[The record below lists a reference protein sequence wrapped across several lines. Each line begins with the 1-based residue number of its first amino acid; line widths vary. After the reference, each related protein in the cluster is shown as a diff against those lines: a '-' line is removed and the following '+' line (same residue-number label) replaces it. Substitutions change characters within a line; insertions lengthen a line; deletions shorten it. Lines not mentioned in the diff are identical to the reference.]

1 MSSVSS
7 INTCDGAITL
17 ASSVPGIL
25 GVSNNPTAP
34 YTITLAPINANVG
47 SLNGKLGAVVLASP
61 DNSLAFTPTAL
72 GSTIN
77 VSGYV
82 PTGSGGAGSALLQAQ
97 NLSGAL
103 AWAGGGSPVVSTVVY
118 NPGALVIYS
127 GTTYVC
133 RVAQPIGSVAP
144 ANGAN
149 WQSIGTGG
157 SSSGTTWD
165 LNGLNTANTSIG
177 IVGQQVNPFD
187 TDPSTGGFK
196 VFDANAYSF
205 INNFAPLGGVGK
217 LEDPN
222 NSTNFGTV
230 GLRTTYT
237 GSFTMTTIP
246 NISNIPNWLYI
257 LAYGTHPSIPSS
269 YITTPIVAGSPAQ
282 LCKILNGTMTRI
294 SPTSATPIN
303 ITPLSSGSPGTP
315 TQQPNNYVSYPA
327 DVWGVFWD
335 TPPAVN
341 VPTITS
347 VAVPSVVGY
356 TGLVSQSPC
365 IGECDI
371 SADNPQVGDVYS
383 YSITVAWYL
392 YNN

>member
-47 SLNGKLGAVVLASP
+47 SLNGKLGSVLLASP
-61 DNSLAFTPTAL
+61 DNSLAFAPTAL

-187 TDPSTGGFK
+187 TDPTTGGFK

-217 LEDPN
+217 LAD
-222 NSTNFGTV
+222 
-230 GLRTTYT
+230 LTT
-237 GSFTMTTIP
+237 
-246 NISNIPNWLYI
+246 L
-257 LAYGTHPSIPSS
+257 L
-269 YITTPIVAGSPAQ
+269 
-282 LCKILNGTMTRI
+282 
-294 SPTSATPIN
+294 TSE
-303 ITPLSSGSPGTP
+303 LS
-315 TQQPNNYVSYPA
+315 
-327 DVWGVFWD
+327 D
-335 TPPAVN
+335 
-341 VPTITS
+341 
-347 VAVPSVVGY
+347 
-356 TGLVSQSPC
+356 
-365 IGECDI
+365 
-371 SADNPQVGDVYS
+371 
-383 YSITVAWYL
+383 
-392 YNN
+392 